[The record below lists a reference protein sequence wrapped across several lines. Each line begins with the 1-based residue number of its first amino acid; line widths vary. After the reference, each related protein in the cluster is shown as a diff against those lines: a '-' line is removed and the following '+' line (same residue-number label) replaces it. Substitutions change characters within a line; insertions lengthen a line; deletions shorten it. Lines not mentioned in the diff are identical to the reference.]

1 MCKESSDVSRERL
14 LKQGKIQAQFSPL
27 LSPSAH
33 RNIAAH
39 CSVHLV
45 IEIPRSAYHAG
56 PWPVGRPRMDEAVCL
71 QAAVLDWHMRI
82 AAAAQIRVFVEILY
96 DQEYPNTTDGGCRID
111 PCAVRAYRY
120 HFPYGDT
127 QWVSACAA
135 QAKALGGPDPHKAK
149 RYHNGSHKLIVEGV
163 YGTSG
168 ERLYN
173 EREYVRAVKLMF
185 GGQIENFGVGGLSF
199 DAHSSGSGDEPHGY
213 DAVIEH
219 DPDSDG
225 GVLDIGHACSP
236 FEFARMNNHPMRANA
251 MAEWNIPDEQ
261 RDVACYRRQNGGIGF
276 PFPRLV
282 VEIDYSRAEVLQ
294 SYLKWCLYEWYPSEH
309 LLRTKL
315 VRQGSLLGANLRQE
329 LRLASLDDMLE
340 RMRPGC
346 PNRISDPGE
355 FDPILVPPHWT
366 QPGSAMASSQNG
378 IVMCLAFPVVEL
390 YKREMR
396 RAVSL
401 ARDGLN
407 INVDRVACQ
416 LVERIFHTPP
426 DDGVPVAFY
435 EIEQNVWELEDEL
448 AANDTLRE
456 RVDVRLYSPDEMQR
470 HSTERIGFGS
480 LSTMRNG
487 VMFTADLR
495 MTQIQAM
502 AFELIY
508 DSCASLGKH
517 DSEQGVGETA
527 QVFIYIAGHVALGK
541 TVLTEVLNACIPTSC
556 LELAGTESE
565 LSDCEN
571 MCNKLIVKDD
581 INLHGKSTEKY
592 QSELSTGVRTHKR
605 NQQHESTNGRV
616 IAKDYYARD
625 GNVHVATSNASLNPA
640 MESRAMCFDIMDDA
654 DAAAAKSTTSL
665 TKYDLACQG
674 DVDPMDQAA
683 AGKAMRMQNIWTWR
697 LWKPRNIG
705 LFAVNTRMWSVTVAI
720 MRQILGEENCLD
732 IRMLQQAKR
741 LAQSR
746 TIKRVTA
753 TFHCVVSPMAKREQE
768 DVDLEC
774 LEYEFYRRQAIV
786 DVPSILGAIY
796 SVQNTCSDS
805 VPLRQVACAIRSCVV
820 MERGNLKPV
829 LAANDELYMETDL
842 PPEPFAIAERLVGM
856 LTSMKGTGLIV
867 KFVNKLMRDSR
878 GGYPVMKQGT
888 VNGKSRGLLVLKS
901 YFCSTNLVSKGDRDV
916 FSALMAVWQY
926 YKDNRNDADPD
937 HAANVRGLV
946 AVEYHEPDDPWIV
959 FHTQVKGALCDWQ
972 RAPSWLPVDDLMGSL
987 VGQPVDGL
995 TKRIT
1000 MLGMRP
1006 DVLIYD
1012 KETGNVAELEVA
1024 TPFSENDVSFVPPAS
1039 QPCRP
1044 DGMLVEDYPTGT
1056 NVYKHKKVWSNVLAV
1071 RAETLFHFHAE
1082 AAMHGA
1088 DHGQTWIEFCTA
1100 ALAVEGVVRPGE
1112 RVALGMGP
1120 VPDMATG
1127 HPSTSFVYS
1136 GVPDDWSLKVKNK
1149 RYKWSSSSEDSN
1161 SATSFRL
1168 FGPGTYTTFKKDARL
1183 WDKVEKDQAH
1193 QATGSTERPKWAQR
1207 ANVDYLWNEL

>member
-1 MCKESSDVSRERL
+1 
-14 LKQGKIQAQFSPL
+14 
-27 LSPSAH
+27 
-33 RNIAAH
+33 
-39 CSVHLV
+39 
-45 IEIPRSAYHAG
+45 
-56 PWPVGRPRMDEAVCL
+56 MDEAVCL

-96 DQEYPNTTDGGCRID
+96 DQEFPNSTDGGCRID

-120 HFPYGDT
+120 HFPYSDT
-127 QWVSACAA
+127 QWVSACTAMA
-135 QAKALGGPDPHKAK
+135 RALEGPDPHKSK
-149 RYHNGSHKLIVEGV
+149 RYHNGSHKLMVPGV
-163 YGTSG
+163 YGTTG
-168 ERLYN
+168 DRLYN

-199 DAHSSGSGDEPHGY
+199 DSHATGAGDDGHGY
-213 DAVIEH
+213 DLSIDRE
-219 DPDSDG
+219 PDEDG
-225 GVLDIGHACSP
+225 GMLDIGHACSP
-236 FEFARMNNHPMRANA
+236 FEFVKLDGHPMRRNA
-251 MAEWNIPDEQ
+251 MEEWNLPDEQ
-261 RDVACYRRQNGGIGF
+261 RDVSCYQRQNGGIGF

-282 VEIDYSRAEVLQ
+282 VEVDYSRAELQQ
-294 SYLKWCLYEWYPSEH
+294 SYLKWCLYEWYPSES

-315 VRQGSLLGANLRQE
+315 VRQGSLCGANLRQE
-329 LRLASLDDMLE
+329 LRLATLDDMLE

-355 FDPILVPPHWT
+355 FDPIMVPPHWT
-366 QPGSAMASSQNG
+366 QPGSAMAASQNG
-378 IVMCLAFPVVEL
+378 IVMCMAFPVVEL
-390 YKREMR
+390 YKRHMR
-396 RAVSL
+396 RAVML
-401 ARDGLN
+401 AKTSMTIN
-407 INVDRVACQ
+407 IDRVAIK
-416 LVERIFHTPP
+416 LVDRIFHTTP
-426 DDGVPVAFY
+426 DDGVPTAFY
-435 EIEQNVWELEDEL
+435 EVEQNVWELEDEL
-448 AANDTLRE
+448 AASDMLCA
-456 RVDVRLYSPDEMQR
+456 RVGARLYDANEMRR
-470 HSTERIGFGS
+470 HSTDRIGFGS
-480 LSTMRNG
+480 LSIMRNG
-487 VMFTADLR
+487 VMFTSDLR

-605 NQQHESTNGRV
+605 NQQHETTNGRV
-616 IAKDYYARD
+616 INKEYFARD
-625 GNVHVATSNASLNPA
+625 GNVHVATSNAPLNAA

-654 DAAAAKSTTSL
+654 DAAAAKSNTSL

-674 DVDPMDQAA
+674 DVDPLDQDA

-705 LFAVNTRMWSVTVAI
+705 LFNVNVRMWSVTVAI
-720 MRQILGEENCLD
+720 MRQVLGEENCLD

-746 TIKRVTA
+746 AIKRVTA
-753 TFHCVVSPMAKREQE
+753 TFQCVVSPLAQRDDD

-774 LEYEFYRRQAIV
+774 LEYEFYRRQAIL
-786 DVPSILGAIY
+786 DVGSILGAIY

-805 VPLRQVACAIRSCVV
+805 VPLRQVACAIRSSIV

-856 LTSMKGTGLIV
+856 LTSMKGVGLIV

-888 VNGKSRGLLVLKS
+888 VNGKSRGLLVLRS
-901 YFCSTNLVSKGDRDV
+901 YFCSTSLVSKDDRDL
-916 FSALMAVWQY
+916 FASLMAVWQY
-926 YKDNRNDADPD
+926 YKDNRDCEDVD
-937 HAANVRGLV
+937 LRANVRGLV
-946 AVEYHEPDDPWIV
+946 AVEYNEPDDPWIV

-972 RAPSWLPVDDLMGSL
+972 RAPGWLPVDDLMGPL
-987 VGQPVDGL
+987 LGQPTDGL

-1012 KETGNVAELEVA
+1012 KETGNVAEMEVA
-1024 TPFSENDVSFVPPAS
+1024 TPFSEADVTFVPPNS
-1039 QPCRP
+1039 ELCRP
-1044 DGMLVEDYPTGT
+1044 GGLLIEDYPDTT
-1056 NVYKHKKVWSNVLAV
+1056 RLYKHKKVWSNVLAV

-1082 AAMHGA
+1082 AAMHGT
-1088 DHGQTWIEFCTA
+1088 DQSQKWIEFCTS
-1100 ALAVEGVVRPGE
+1100 ALAVEGVVKPGE

-1120 VPDMATG
+1120 APDMATG
-1127 HPSTSFVYS
+1127 HPTTSFVYP
-1136 GVPDDWSLKVKNK
+1136 GVPDDWHLKVKNK
-1149 RYKWSSSSEDSN
+1149 RYKWSSSGEDSN
-1161 SATSFRL
+1161 TATSFKL
-1168 FGPGTYTTFKKDARL
+1168 FGSGTFTTFKKDAKL
-1183 WDKVEKDQAH
+1183 WDKVERDQAM
-1193 QATGSTERPKWAQR
+1193 QVTGSTERPVWGR
-1207 ANVDYLWNEL
+1207 RDRVDYLWSEL